1 LGWLLTPMIAW
12 AASFLGAWIG
22 TGIASRFAS
31 AMVGL
36 RVTILMGALAA
47 IGATIGWMRLLRRS
61 PQLREALALSE
72 EGVPTVTTHE
82 HEETE

>member
-1 LGWLLTPMIAW
+1 
-12 AASFLGAWIG
+12 
-22 TGIASRFAS
+22 
-31 AMVGL
+31 MVGL